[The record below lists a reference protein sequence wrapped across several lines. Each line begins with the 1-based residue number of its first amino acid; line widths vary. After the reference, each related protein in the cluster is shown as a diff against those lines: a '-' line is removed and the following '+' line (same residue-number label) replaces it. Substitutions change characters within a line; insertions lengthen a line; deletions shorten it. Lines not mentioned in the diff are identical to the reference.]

1 MATCPHCGATSKED
15 APKFCA
21 SCGKPWTEAASPAG
35 ATPGGEG
42 KEQILFEGRPSV
54 VPSIGAAFVIFLTV
68 GLAAIY
74 FWLRSLGRHYRIT
87 TERVVIE
94 EGVFSKR
101 TEQLDLYRVT
111 DYVVERPFGQRL
123 LGTGN
128 IVLEA
133 MDRTTPKLHIDGIRT
148 DVNML
153 YEKLRAA
160 TEKEKRRRGVRTV
173 DVADEALHH
182 H

>member
-1 MATCPHCGATSKED
+1 MTTCTHCGAESKEEV
-15 APKFCA
+15 PKFCA
-21 SCGKPWTEAASPAG
+21 SCGKPFEATPDAG
-35 ATPGGEG
+35 AGGSDIAERV
-42 KEQILFEGRPSV
+42 LFSGRRSV
-54 VPSIGAAFVIFLTV
+54 VPSLGAACLILITL

-94 EGVFSKR
+94 EGVLSKR

-133 MDRTTPKLHIDGIRT
+133 MDRTTPRLRIEGIRT
-148 DVNML
+148 DVNDL
-153 YEKLRAA
+153 YERLRAA
-160 TEKEKRRRGVRTV
+160 TEHEKRRRGVRVV
-173 DVADEALHH
+173 DIDEEAVHH
-182 H
+182 